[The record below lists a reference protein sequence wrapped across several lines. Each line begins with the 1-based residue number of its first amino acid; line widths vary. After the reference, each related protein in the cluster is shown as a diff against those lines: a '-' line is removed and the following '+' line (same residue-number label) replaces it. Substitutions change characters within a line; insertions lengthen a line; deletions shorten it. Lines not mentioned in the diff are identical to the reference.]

1 LADDKGNMIKKY
13 RAGQIEKGEV
23 KLPIT
28 PVTTPEFSILV
39 VIVRGVGVIILMGRL
54 NSGVRQE
61 CSYTKTDIIITDDAQ
76 NVFSF
81 K

>member
-1 LADDKGNMIKKY
+1 MIKKD

-28 PVTTPEFSILV
+28 PITTPEFSVLA

-54 NSGVRQE
+54 NADVQRE
-61 CSYTKTDIIITDDAQ
+61 CYYTKTDIIIMDDAK
-76 NVFSF
+76 NVPSF